1 MSKAS
6 APQRAVCVANNRGGV
21 GKTFMTFQTSCAI
34 ATANPDKKVLVFDF
48 SIYSE
53 LTAMFLGGTAAA
65 EVFGAPEGVRVC
77 KENVESEKRVEG
89 LLKSL
94 STTGGVSGRA
104 SGLFG
109 GGGLFGN
116 FGSGGDAVDLETFG
130 VKPSDFNDAIPANL
144 HLVPSAGTDSFAA
157 EAKDSP
163 WTQFQPVMGQK
174 LAKSIERL
182 SDEWGAVF
190 FDTDHLASSAMT
202 KLALA
207 ASDVV
212 VVPCPI
218 DTAEFQR
225 LYQTPDATM
234 FSGVESLF
242 DDVMIPMQ
250 AQGHLRARVSKMIF
264 SKIPSA
270 QNASSET
277 AGGVRLPFTP
287 NATAGQ
293 QMDALANLAYEVC
306 VRFPKYKTIF
316 VHGNASKRD
325 FVQGTFTALKMVPD
339 LPRTISTQS
348 GVPLCAMSTQKYTTA
363 GGISGSTGAQVLA
376 SLKRE
381 LTELFA

>member
-1 MSKAS
+1 MSNVS
-6 APQRAVCVANNRGGV
+6 RPQRAVCVANNRGGV

-34 ATANPDKKVLVFDF
+34 AMANPEKKVLVFDF

-53 LTAMFLGGTAAA
+53 LTAMFLGGTAAG

-77 KENVESEKRVEG
+77 REKVESEKRVEG
-89 LLKSL
+89 LLSKL
-94 STTGGVSGRA
+94 SSGGGGISGKA

-109 GGGLFGN
+109 GGGLFGK
-116 FGSGGDAVDLETFG
+116 FGSGDTVDLESFG
-130 VKPSDFNDAIPANL
+130 VRPHDHNDVIPSNVYLI
-144 HLVPSAGTDSFAA
+144 PSAGSDSFSSDSR
-157 EAKDSP
+157 EAP
-163 WTQFQPVMGQK
+163 WTEFRPAMGQK

-190 FDTDHLASSAMT
+190 FDTDHLASSALT
-202 KLALA
+202 KLALS

-225 LYQTPDATM
+225 LYQTPDASM

-250 AQGHLRARVSKMIF
+250 AQGHLRGRVSKMIF

-270 QNASSET
+270 QNQST
-277 AGGVRLPFTP
+277 TTPGGVRLPFTP

-293 QMDALANLAYEVC
+293 QMDALADLAYEVC
-306 VRFPKYKTIF
+306 ARFPKYKTIF
-316 VHGNASKRD
+316 VHGNASKRE
-325 FVQGTFTALKMVPD
+325 FVEGTFTALKMVPD

-348 GVPLCAMSTQKYTTA
+348 GVPLCAMTTQKYTTA

-381 LTELFA
+381 LTELFS